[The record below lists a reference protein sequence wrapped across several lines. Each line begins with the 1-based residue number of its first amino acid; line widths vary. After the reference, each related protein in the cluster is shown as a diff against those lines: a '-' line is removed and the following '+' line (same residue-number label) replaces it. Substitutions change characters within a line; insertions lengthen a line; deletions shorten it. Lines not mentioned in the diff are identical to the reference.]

1 MAPLCE
7 KELNVEFETHVLQL
21 DSLEKLDMLL
31 DACRELGVSTR
42 PRTIDG
48 VGIIP
53 LFSWYHKVKFCGFF
67 MVIRNFVL
75 NIIFGTVDF

>member
-1 MAPLCE
+1 MTPLCE
-7 KELNVEFETHVLQL
+7 KELNVEFEIHVLQL

-42 PRTIDG
+42 PRTING

-67 MVIRNFVL
+67 IVTCNFVVSV
-75 NIIFGTVDF
+75 ICATVDF